1 MFPRKDMVIF
11 IMSEFEDLKQ
21 KYSEEMKK
29 YVGAVSQNAALPT
42 EQTAPETSTP
52 ATTGGGVQKGYIQVR
67 VTALQESVPIVGAKI
82 SITKPLGDDAT
93 VLWSDITDESG
104 KSGIVELP
112 APDKSLSESPNQN
125 IVPYAVYNVKVE
137 AQGFYTVYNINVQVF
152 SGELSVVAVDMVPKK
167 ETDLFRENDITYTT
181 PPGNLLNT

>member
-1 MFPRKDMVIF
+1 M
-11 IMSEFEDLKQ
+11 ENFESLKR

-29 YVGAVSQNAALPT
+29 YVDTASKSTSDELQIPTASPPSQNI
-42 EQTAPETSTP
+42 
-52 ATTGGGVQKGYIQVR
+52 VQKGYIQVR
-67 VTALQESVPIVGAKI
+67 VSALRESVPIVGAKI
-82 SITKPLGDDAT
+82 SITKPLGEDAS

-152 SGELSVVAVDMVPKK
+152 SGELSIVAVDMVPKK
-167 ETDLFRENDITYTT
+167 ETELFSENDITYTN
-181 PPGNLLNT
+181 PPSTLLDT